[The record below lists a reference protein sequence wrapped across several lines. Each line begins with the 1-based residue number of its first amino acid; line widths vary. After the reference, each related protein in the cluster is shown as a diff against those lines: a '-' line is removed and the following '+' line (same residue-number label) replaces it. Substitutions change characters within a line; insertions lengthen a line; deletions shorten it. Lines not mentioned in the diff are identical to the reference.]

1 MPRRERLDKLLLE
14 RGFASSRERAQK
26 LILAGLVAVDGA
38 LADKAGTPF
47 PPDSRIT
54 VKEDPCPYVGRGGLK
69 LEAALDAFG
78 VSPKGRFCLDVGA
91 STGGFTDCLL
101 QRGAR
106 RAACVDVGK
115 GQLDWKLRSDAR
127 VVLFEG
133 VNARYLTREKFS
145 RAAGDDLPDLA
156 AVDLSFISVTK
167 VLEAVR
173 VLMAEGSEI
182 IVLAKPQFEAGRGQ
196 VGKGG
201 IVRDPAVHREVLE
214 SLWAWA
220 GERGFG
226 PQGACPSP
234 ITGAKGNREFFI
246 YLRPGAEAADPA
258 AHIERALREG
268 TPSRAK

>member
-1 MPRRERLDKLLLE
+1 MPKGERLDKLLVE
-14 RGFASSRERAQK
+14 RGLAPSRERAQK
-26 LILAGLVAVDGA
+26 LILAGLVAVGGN
-38 LADKAGTPF
+38 LADKAGTAF
-47 PPDSRIT
+47 PPESVIT

-78 VSPKGRFCLDVGA
+78 VSPGGRFCLDVGA

-106 RAACVDVGK
+106 RAACVDVGR
-115 GQLDWKLRSDAR
+115 GQLDWKLRSDDR

-133 VNARYLTREKFS
+133 VNARYLTREEFS
-145 RAAGDDLPDLA
+145 RAAGEDFPDLA

-173 VLMAEGSEI
+173 ALMAEGPDI
-182 IVLAKPQFEAGRGQ
+182 LLLAKPQFEVGKGK

-220 GERGFG
+220 AENGFG
-226 PQGACPSP
+226 PQAACPSP

-246 YLRPGAEAADPA
+246 YLRPREEPGDREGE
-258 AHIERALREG
+258 IERALGEENE
-268 TPSRAK
+268 